1 MDLSLADLRRSPE
14 VWGRLVESAVGAH
27 LLNTAQGT
35 PIEVTYWRERNL
47 EVDFVLQSG
56 QNVVALE
63 VKSGRSREHLP
74 GMAMFAKEFKPLR
87 VLLVGEGGIA
97 LEEFFT
103 RPAAYWLSSPR

>member
-1 MDLSLADLRRSPE
+1 MQVETLPPPPGTVQAPSGRNRRSGDRQVRSPAR
-14 VWGRLVESAVGAH
+14 VAIGPAC
-27 LLNTAQGT
+27 
-35 PIEVTYWRERNL
+35 ERT
-47 EVDFVLQSG
+47 
-56 QNVVALE
+56 VVAVE

-87 VLLVGEGGIA
+87 VLLLGEGGIA